1 MDVGHAN
8 GGSQT
13 DRETRVGQVDPGYTW
28 EDLVLPEE
36 ELERLR
42 SISRHLRLRERHV
55 SGQSPEASV
64 RRKPVRPVLFL
75 GAAGTGKTMAAQI
88 IAADMDVPLHQLDLA
103 TALAQPEHE
112 FERIAARAFESAEG
126 DGAILVIDGAGALVR
141 RSAPAGWHGGRSSQA
156 DKPSEGQQ
164 PTGGNGHDPGDR
176 SLSRLLRRAD
186 RSEGLVIFTST
197 VTHGIDTALTNRF
210 EAQVNFPLPETEA
223 RKEIWRRSLPADAQL
238 PESNLDYLAGWL
250 KWPGGTIHRCCLAA
264 ADAAAQ
270 ERVPV
275 QLRHVAGVLDQGY
288 RSSGRPARTPA
299 PVRSGP
305 GTPPPPR
312 PSAPVPARPHR
323 HRRPAAPARPRHRRP
338 SGPVPARPHRHRRPA
353 APARPRHRRP
363 SGPVPA
369 RPHRHRRPAAPA
381 RPRRRRPCPSGS
393 GPPAPPPAP
402 VRSGTGTPAPA
413 PVGSAPDTPPAT
425 RGEPRTSAGRRWPL
439 PAVGVVL
446 AALVIGA
453 IVALTTAGSSRNG
466 TSKAAYVDAVRV
478 SYPSNWRQ
486 TAPAANPTLGL
497 TGELAVA
504 SPAPT
509 RGELVIGKMAQGDA
523 SPLPPTLMATLPS
536 TAAPQIVKVG
546 RVVFYRYLGSPQPGE
561 SVGESVYAMPTTTG
575 TVIGVC
581 RPQGNGA
588 AFASSCQRVLATL
601 QLTSGKALPLTLST
615 SYASELNAVIG
626 RLNAVRASA
635 GPQLAAATSA
645 HTQAAAATQLAQAH
659 GQAASAL
666 VHLGAGVAT
675 AANAA
680 LAHALLVTADAYTA
694 LAQAAVHNNPHAYS
708 TARADLARSA
718 QALSLAFGQ
727 LRRLGY
733 QVA

>member
-305 GTPPPPR
+305 GTPAPPP
-312 PSAPVPARPHR
+312 PPAPRRA
-323 HRRPAAPARPRHRRP
+323 RPAAPPAPVR
-338 SGPVPARPHRHRRPA
+338 SGPGTPAPPPAPRRARPA
-353 APARPRHRRP
+353 APPAPVR
-363 SGPVPA
+363 SGPGTPA
-369 RPHRHRRPAAPA
+369 PPPAPRRARPAAPPA
-381 RPRRRRPCPSGS
+381 PVRSGS
-393 GPPAPPPAP
+393 RPPAPPPAP